1 MGRAGREGRGRAVG
15 AEGFPASSL
24 GPGPSRGAP
33 GGAEGSAVRIKG
45 VPLGPGV
52 SCYSPLIGASE
63 GRLEQSAGGTGHGRA
78 PWGIWGLA
86 RCPDGGRQQL
96 VLTDG
101 HRSGTAAWTDDRRDR
116 TQGPG
121 GMVPVGSEL

>member
-1 MGRAGREGRGRAVG
+1 M
-15 AEGFPASSL
+15 
-24 GPGPSRGAP
+24 
-33 GGAEGSAVRIKG
+33 
-45 VPLGPGV
+45 PLGPGV

-63 GRLEQSAGGTGHGRA
+63 GRLEQSAGGTGRGR
-78 PWGIWGLA
+78 PSPPTPGIWGRA

-101 HRSGTAAWTDDRRDR
+101 HRSGTAARIDDRRDR